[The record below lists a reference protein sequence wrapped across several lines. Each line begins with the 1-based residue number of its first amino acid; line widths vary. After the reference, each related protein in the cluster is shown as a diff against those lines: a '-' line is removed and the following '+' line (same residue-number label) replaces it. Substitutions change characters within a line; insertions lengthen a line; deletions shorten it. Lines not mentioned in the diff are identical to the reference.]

1 MSINTINV
9 FYLLITS
16 TYIIFV
22 RYFIYTQTFLNFK
35 RTQPQDNEQQHNI
48 TTRMGGAKRNTADMA
63 A

>member
-1 MSINTINV
+1 MPINIINV
-9 FYLLITS
+9 FYLLIIS

-22 RYFIYTQTFLNFK
+22 RYFIQTQTFLNFK

-48 TTRMGGAKRNTADMA
+48 PVRMDGAKRDTADMA